1 MAEPKNDQNIALYF
15 VTHEGQNR
23 GPFDLEMIEAMA
35 LAEHFPADVPI
46 RRCGTD
52 EWVPLDSRSL
62 PPALPSGEFAMPS
75 KKNKG
80 ASAANILFIAV
91 GSLVVLL
98 IGANILKKDK
108 PSHSGS
114 NSFSKTEY
122 TSLASSYT
130 SPKATYTPST
140 ASYTP
145 PKTTNLPSS
154 FKPAKSTDTL
164 PKESSDSKLYRSANG
179 QTYRVPN
186 NAYQRLI
193 IRRTELD
200 AKQRLVKSDK
210 EEVDSLSAELNRL
223 KSTINRSS
231 QYQVDSFNKKVNAY
245 NAKNNQ
251 LQIQIDSFNSAVDN
265 FNEELARVGTPV
277 R

>member
-122 TSLASSYT
+122 TSLAS
-130 SPKATYTPST
+130 
-140 ASYTP
+140 SYTP